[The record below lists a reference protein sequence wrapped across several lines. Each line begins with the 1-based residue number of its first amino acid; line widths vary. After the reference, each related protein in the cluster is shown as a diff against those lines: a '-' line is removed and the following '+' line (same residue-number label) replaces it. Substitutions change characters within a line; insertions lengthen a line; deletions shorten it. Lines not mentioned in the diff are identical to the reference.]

1 MLWRANYVTD
11 SGEIFYRI
19 TLVAEEELAPE
30 IYQISVVKGRGFCDL
45 PKSIIP
51 RHAILTKEN
60 GSKKKIEY
68 PFVPGTDD
76 WILFWKQIRDNPL
89 IIASQSIGE
98 RTRSKQRKT

>member
-19 TLVAEEELAPE
+19 TLVTEEELAPE

-60 GSKKKIEY
+60 GSKVKIEY
-68 PFVPGTDD
+68 PFMPGTAN
-76 WILFWKQIRDNPL
+76 WVLFWEQIRGNPL
-89 IIASQSIGE
+89 IVSSEGIGE
-98 RTRSKQRKT
+98 RVNLRRQK